1 MPNPQRSIR
10 LSTTDV
16 ATLNRGKFTS
26 GELFYA
32 KDGTLRL
39 YDGRN
44 TGGSSILT
52 TAVDVGTVHSVGL
65 SAPSIFTVSGG
76 PVTSSGTLALTYSG
90 TALPQA
96 NGGTGFTTYTAG
108 QLLIG
113 NDSGGLSANQLI
125 GGANIAITPG
135 NGTITIAAAT
145 YTLPPAQ
152 VSYLGGVRV
161 DGTTIT
167 VDSDGVITAAQY
179 SLPIAGTGLS
189 STLGGVRVD
198 GTTITID
205 GSGVIS
211 GALTYTLPTSDAT
224 TLGGVIVPAVG
235 TSGITNTAGT
245 IGLARA
251 TTTQLGGV
259 IVPMMSTSGMT
270 NNNGTIGI
278 AVASNTQLG
287 GVIVDGSSITI
298 NGSGQITATVAAL
311 TYGSR
316 TTISTTTASLAVGVA
331 ATANLS
337 ISKAYILMGIQV
349 SAGAWVSV
357 YSSAAAMAADA
368 SRTIT
373 TDPTPG
379 SGVLAEAITTTA
391 TTTYFTPA
399 IFAWNNDTPTPGT
412 SGYLRITNNGAST
425 TAITVTLTY
434 LRLE

>member
-1 MPNPQRSIR
+1 
-10 LSTTDV
+10 
-16 ATLNRGKFTS
+16 
-26 GELFYA
+26 
-32 KDGTLRL
+32 
-39 YDGRN
+39 
-44 TGGSSILT
+44 
-52 TAVDVGTVHSVGL
+52 
-65 SAPSIFTVSGG
+65 
-76 PVTSSGTLALTYSG
+76 
-90 TALPQA
+90 
-96 NGGTGFTTYTAG
+96 
-108 QLLIG
+108 
-113 NDSGGLSANQLI
+113 
-125 GGANIAITPG
+125 
-135 NGTITIAAAT
+135 
-145 YTLPPAQ
+145 
-152 VSYLGGVRV
+152 
-161 DGTTIT
+161 
-167 VDSDGVITAAQY
+167 
-179 SLPIAGTGLS
+179 
-189 STLGGVRVD
+189 
-198 GTTITID
+198 
-205 GSGVIS
+205 
-211 GALTYTLPTSDAT
+211 
-224 TLGGVIVPAVG
+224 
-235 TSGITNTAGT
+235 
-245 IGLARA
+245 
-251 TTTQLGGV
+251 
-259 IVPMMSTSGMT
+259 MMSTSGMT